1 MDPVRSCIAT
11 FQPWAFLLLQ
21 HARDLDALLQD
32 MTLEASCTVET
43 RDCTHIGEIQQQLAE
58 NGVKL
63 YGGQWPAAL
72 S

>member
-1 MDPVRSCIAT
+1 MDRSGLASPH
-11 FQPWAFLLLQ
+11 FNHGRFYYQ
-21 HARDLDALLQD
+21 HARDSAALLQD

-43 RDCTHIGEIQQQLAE
+43 RDCRHIGEIQQRLAE